1 VVILYR
7 SQDDPYL
14 KDVKYNLINNELKKF
29 FNEHLFEQVIGMTN
43 AQIGFAQREEDGMNE
58 DENLAL
64 FKKENKEE
72 WLKMLGDTKQ
82 EYRYS
87 EIYQAWVE
95 LFGLPF
101 DLGEE
106 E

>member
-1 VVILYR
+1 
-7 SQDDPYL
+7 
-14 KDVKYNLINNELKKF
+14 
-29 FNEHLFEQVIGMTN
+29 MTN

-58 DENLAL
+58 EENLAL

-72 WLKMLGDTKQ
+72 WLKMLSDTKQ

-87 EIYQAWVE
+87 EIYHAWVE
-95 LFGLPF
+95 LFGIPF